1 MRRSFS
7 TTFNVLT
14 IAVCTIALI
23 SCEGNTR
30 LEWNLQN
37 LSSEDVYVIHK
48 AWDYSAIPPDTL
60 VVLTGETYMLGLN
73 DVLGGNATPWAPASF
88 IDTLFITSASG
99 ALCTKDWTE
108 TDEWGIVSQ
117 EERKIPSNW
126 SHTYFF
132 RVEDSD
138 F

>member
-1 MRRSFS
+1 M
-7 TTFNVLT
+7 VL
-14 IAVCTIALI
+14 IA
-23 SCEGNTR
+23 CEGNTR

-37 LSSEDVYVIHK
+37 DASVDVYVVHK

-60 VVLTGETYMLGLN
+60 FVPSGETVQLGVN
-73 DVLGGNATPWAPASF
+73 DMLGGNATPWAPVSF

-108 TDEWGIVSQ
+108 TEQWGIVSQ
-117 EERKIPSNW
+117 EERKVPSNW
-126 SHTYFF
+126 SHIYIF